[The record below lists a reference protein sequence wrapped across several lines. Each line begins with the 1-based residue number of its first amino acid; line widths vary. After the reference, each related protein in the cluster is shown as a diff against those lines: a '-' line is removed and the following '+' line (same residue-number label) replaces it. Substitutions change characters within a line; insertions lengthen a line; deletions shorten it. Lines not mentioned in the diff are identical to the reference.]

1 MPDDRRIV
9 VEIVGKTKEKKAD
22 DENRD
27 KKDSKKSIENVRI
40 AIKML
45 QDPVGAALMIRR
57 RMVQNKKAKEK
68 GDSTTTE
75 SQVSNQISTAQQS
88 GEAKPTPAQ
97 TAGAKN
103 VGTEL
108 AAIDITTMGWNTA
121 NQIIKG
127 EINYNLNRKYSLT
140 EDYLAQ
146 QAKTNTMR
154 IMDQT
159 INVVNSTVSG
169 ARSGGM
175 IGHGVGA
182 VIGAAFGAASSIYS
196 AVSERRSAGNQ
207 AYAQLNAT
215 NAQTSYSATRFGLTD
230 GGRGTLE

>member
-9 VEIVGKTKEKKAD
+9 VEIVGKTREKKAD

-40 AIKML
+40 AMKAL
-45 QDPVGAALMIRR
+45 QDPVGAALMAARLH
-57 RMVQNKKAKEK
+57 VQNKKAKEK
-68 GDSTTTE
+68 GDSTTTT

-88 GEAKPTPAQ
+88 GETKPTPAQ

-103 VGTEL
+103 VGTQL
-108 AAIDITTMGWNTA
+108 AAVDLLTMGWNTA

-154 IMDQT
+154 ILDQA
-159 INVVNSTVSG
+159 INVVNSTASG
-169 ARSGGM
+169 AISGGM
-175 IGHGVGA
+175 IGHAAGA
-182 VIGAAFGAASSIYS
+182 VIGGILGATSSIYS

>member
-9 VEIVGKTKEKKAD
+9 VEIVGKTREKKAD

-40 AIKML
+40 AMKAL
-45 QDPVGAALMIRR
+45 QDPVGAALMAARLH
-57 RMVQNKKAKEK
+57 VQNKKAKEK
-68 GDSTTTE
+68 GDSTTTT

-88 GEAKPTPAQ
+88 GETKPTPAQ

-103 VGTEL
+103 
-108 AAIDITTMGWNTA
+108 IDLLTMGWSTA

-169 ARSGGM
+169 AISGGM
-175 IGHGVGA
+175 IGNVAGA
-182 VIGAAFGAASSIYS
+182 VIGGILGATSSIYS

>member
-9 VEIVGKTKEKKAD
+9 VEIVGKTREKKAD

-40 AIKML
+40 AMKML
-45 QDPVGAALMIRR
+45 QDPVGAALMMARR
-57 RMVQNKKAKEK
+57 GAQNKKAKEK
-68 GDSTTTE
+68 GDSTTTA
-75 SQVSNQISTAQQS
+75 SQVSNQIAEAQQS
-88 GEAKPTPAQ
+88 GETKKTPAQ
-97 TAGAKN
+97 TAGL
-103 VGTEL
+103 VTL
-108 AAIDITTMGWNTA
+108 DLLTMGWQSA

-154 IMDQT
+154 ILDQT
-159 INVVNSTVSG
+159 INVVTSTVSG
-169 ARSGGM
+169 AMSGAM

-182 VIGAAFGAASSIYS
+182 VFGAIFGATSSIYS
-196 AVSERRSAGNQ
+196 AVSERRSTGNQ